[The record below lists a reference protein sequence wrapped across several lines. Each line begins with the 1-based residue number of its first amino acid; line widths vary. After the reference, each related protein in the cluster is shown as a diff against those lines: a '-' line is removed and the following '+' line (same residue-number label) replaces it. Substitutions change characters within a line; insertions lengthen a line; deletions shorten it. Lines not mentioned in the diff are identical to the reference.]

1 MPGTSLS
8 GNFQEDFLSTEFSRI
23 QSRKYSELADD
34 SRVMK
39 GWTKVRV
46 AEEIRKL
53 PGFENTKNEQV
64 YDWLEGAT
72 DPRTSFSKAMEWAL
86 GINLPPQC
94 YLNAGKR

>member
-1 MPGTSLS
+1 MPNSCLS
-8 GNFQEDFLSTEFSRI
+8 ENFQGDFLNTEISRI
-23 QSRKYSELADD
+23 AARKYNELANDA
-34 SRVMK
+34 RVMK

-64 YDWLEGAT
+64 YDWLEGTT

-86 GINLPPQC
+86 GISLPPQC

>member
-1 MPGTSLS
+1 MPTFALS
-8 GNFQEDFLSTEFSRI
+8 ENFQGDFLNTEFS
-23 QSRKYSELADD
+23 QLGSRKYSELANDA
-34 SRVMK
+34 RVMK

-53 PGFENTKNEQV
+53 PGFEETKNEQV

-72 DPRTSFSKAMEWAL
+72 DPRTSFTKAMEWAL